1 MRGGPAGR
9 PARQPLSPGRGRA
22 KPPMPANP
30 VAQVAPPS
38 PTARPAPHDMAA
50 HLPSGPAAEAFAL
63 RALSR
68 KATGLIGS
76 EILKIAGEVREQQAK
91 GKAVCNLTVGDFSPT
106 QFRIPP
112 LLEAGIAEALAAGQ
126 TNYPPSDGVLELRQA
141 VCRLFA
147 REFGL
152 SYPIQSV
159 LIAGGSRPLIHAIF
173 QAVLEPGDKVV
184 YPTPS
189 WNNNHYAYLAG
200 AVPVEVATDAAS
212 DFMPT
217 AAQLAPHLAGARLLC
232 LNTPSNPAG
241 TMLGADEAERIARL
255 VVEENRRR
263 EATGARPLLVM
274 FDQVYW
280 MLTFGGRR
288 HATPLDRVP
297 EAAPYTLFVDGISK
311 GFAATGLRVGWLV
324 GPPTLVSRMRDFLGH
339 VGAWAPRPEQL
350 ATARLLDDT
359 EAMRRYLAQTRG
371 ELEARLGALHR
382 GLLALK
388 AEGVPVD
395 AVAPQGAI
403 YLSAWFGL
411 IGRTVD
417 GVPVRTNEQVRRILL
432 EKAGLAV
439 VPFQAFGLKEENG
452 WFRLSVG
459 AVSLAD
465 IEAALPRVKAAL
477 R

>member
-1 MRGGPAGR
+1 MARFLPAG
-9 PARQPLSPGRGRA
+9 AA
-22 KPPMPANP
+22 
-30 VAQVAPPS
+30 AQ
-38 PTARPAPHDMAA
+38 TYA
-50 HLPSGPAAEAFAL
+50 HH
-63 RALSR
+63 ALSS
-68 KATGLIGS
+68 KANGLIGS
-76 EILKIAGEVREQQAK
+76 EILKIAAEVRDEQAK
-91 GKAVCNLTVGDFSPT
+91 GKTVCNLTVGDFSPS

-112 LLEAGIAEALAAGQ
+112 SLESGIATALAAGQ

-141 VCRLFA
+141 VCRLFQ

-152 SYPIQSV
+152 SYPVSSV

-200 AVPVEVATDAAS
+200 AVPVEVPTDAKA

-217 AAQLAPHLAGARLLC
+217 AALLAPHLAGARLLC

-241 TMLGADEAERIARL
+241 TMLSADEAERIARL
-255 VVEENRRR
+255 VVDENRRR
-263 EATGARPLLVM
+263 AATGAKPLLVM
-274 FDQVYW
+274 YDQVYW

-297 EAAPYTLFVDGISK
+297 EAAPYVIFVDGISK
-311 GFAATGLRVGWLV
+311 GFAATGLRVGWMV

-339 VGAWAPRPEQL
+339 VGAWAPRPEQM
-350 ATARLLDDT
+350 ATAHLLDDAA
-359 EAMRRYLAQTRG
+359 AMRTYLTHTRA
-371 ELEARLGALHR
+371 ELESRLQALYA
-382 GLLALK
+382 GIKSLK
-388 AEGVPVD
+388 AAGLPLD
-395 AVAPQGAI
+395 AVVPQGAI

-411 IGRTVD
+411 IGKTVD
-417 GVPVRTNEQVRRILL
+417 GGVVRTNEQVRRILL

-459 AVSLAD
+459 AVGLAD
-465 IEAALPRVKAAL
+465 IEAALPRL
-477 R
+477 RPAFA